1 MRHHSCILDDSV
13 SSSLISIS
21 FPCRTGALVSYVWAR
36 SRLTRRAVGVSCR
49 TSEMP
54 GWSRA
59 HESSSGPH
67 TLSSSLRLQRAR
79 RLMSACVR
87 VGGGVACRRGDQQQ
101 LRCARHSREHGGIV
115 EHHGLLCGR
124 RFCFRGRTRQRPPPL
139 PLQRRFA
146 MPACAQ
152 LALRPGSPACPV
164 HLSAVSRTVGSGA
177 LACSLDMHTTP
188 PSTRRLD

>member
-1 MRHHSCILDDSV
+1 M
-13 SSSLISIS
+13 SIS

-59 HESSSGPH
+59 HVWH
-67 TLSSSLRLQRAR
+67 RLGRTPCHHLCVCSERAVSCPR
-79 RLMSACVR
+79 VCAC
-87 VGGGVACRRGDQQQ
+87 GWGVACRRGEQQQ
-101 LRCARHSREHGGIV
+101 LRCARQSREHGGIV
-115 EHHGLLCGR
+115 GHQWLLCGR
-124 RFCFRGRTRQRPPPL
+124 RFCFRGRKLQRPFPL
-139 PLQRRFA
+139 LLQRRFA

-164 HLSAVSRTVGSGA
+164 HLSAVSRTVGSEAHMRA
-177 LACSLDMHTTP
+177 L
-188 PSTRRLD
+188 